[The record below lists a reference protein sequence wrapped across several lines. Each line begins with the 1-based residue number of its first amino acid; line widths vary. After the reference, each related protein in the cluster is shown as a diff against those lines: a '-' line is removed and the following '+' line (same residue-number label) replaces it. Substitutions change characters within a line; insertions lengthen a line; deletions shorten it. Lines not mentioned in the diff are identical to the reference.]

1 MSTDMYS
8 SSFAVGAEHFQLFAL
23 ARLSTA
29 AQVPTVRALGLSG
42 IRDPEAIADRLT
54 YLLSASSPPGALR
67 KLREIFRLVGSHDVR
82 LCLRARG
89 WLPKLLSE
97 TATLWKQA
105 SCLSAESNSSKAAD
119 FWRGGIWYSLSAD
132 CGAACDIL
140 EISLEDILFAAE
152 DHHFALQRDP
162 LCQTKPETA
171 SPRGGLLKRRR
182 SGQMV
187 VGASTKSDDDISA
200 VEIVVQRIRES
211 FEDAVLLPGCLEG
224 SSSTVAVGDVSLLV
238 LRRLLSSLSSPSP
251 HGALL
256 GVIRRRLV
264 GCLKTATSAW
274 TADSRHAGVER
285 LALLWETCGLC
296 LRLSPCGPQHCEELV
311 KAACPILQHCM
322 ASSDDSP
329 SHLKNMV
336 LKALH
341 MLGSEPQFAD
351 MLRSTLCSNRD
362 SLLFLLVGLLGKS
375 KGAAI
380 RLIVGTLA
388 AASSTSCQLC
398 EALSRFHVES
408 SYCRQLCRGLGA
420 ELEEHLGDS
429 DDDECCSFAASLARV
444 FATFFFG
451 SFTSEE
457 HAEVQI
463 NFAIGGLLLAWLAQ
477 GSQNASRVLKQ
488 YLGST
493 RSLVDLLRTFTV
505 FQDHCGM
512 LTDASLISMHKLMT
526 SLTSLPDVDGL
537 SRCDTATDVSGP
549 SKL

>member
-1 MSTDMYS
+1 MQSRRFCDRCC
-8 SSFAVGAEHFQLFAL
+8 GR
-23 ARLSTA
+23 RL
-29 AQVPTVRALGLSG
+29 L
-42 IRDPEAIADRLT
+42 
-54 YLLSASSPPGALR
+54 
-67 KLREIFRLVGSHDVR
+67 
-82 LCLRARG
+82 
-89 WLPKLLSE
+89 
-97 TATLWKQA
+97 
-105 SCLSAESNSSKAAD
+105 
-119 FWRGGIWYSLSAD
+119 
-132 CGAACDIL
+132 
-140 EISLEDILFAAE
+140 
-152 DHHFALQRDP
+152 
-162 LCQTKPETA
+162 
-171 SPRGGLLKRRR
+171 
-182 SGQMV
+182 
-187 VGASTKSDDDISA
+187 VGASQAGLQSRGLIPPTA
-200 VEIVVQRIRES
+200 R
-211 FEDAVLLPGCLEG
+211 GCI
-224 SSSTVAVGDVSLLV
+224 
-238 LRRLLSSLSSPSP
+238 RLLSSLSSPSP
-251 HGALL
+251 RGALL
-256 GVIRRRLV
+256 GMTRRRLV
-264 GCLKTATSAW
+264 GCLKSATSAW
-274 TADSRHAGVER
+274 TADSHHAGVER
-285 LALLWETCGLC
+285 LALLWETCGRC

-311 KAACPILQHCM
+311 KAACPILHHCM
-322 ASSDDSP
+322 VSSDDGP

-341 MLGSEPQFAD
+341 VLGSEPQFAD
-351 MLRSTLCSNRD
+351 VLRSTLCSDQD
-362 SLLFLLVGLLGKS
+362 SLLFLLVSLIGKS
-375 KGAAI
+375 TGAAI

-429 DDDECCSFAASLARV
+429 DETCCSFAACLARA

-477 GSQNASRVLKQ
+477 GSQHASRVLKQ

-537 SRCDTATDVSGP
+537 SRCDATADVSGP